1 MKKKIAVLP
10 GDGVGP
16 EVIDQAVK
24 VLDAVG
30 ERFNHQFEYCYAEAG
45 VEAARTH
52 GAFFPETTISTC
64 LNAHAVLAGPLA
76 HGDVTYSASELSSF
90 HSVIGQFVQYLP
102 LRYYASTFH
111 LSMLKY
117 TRKDHAENLIINGYD
132 AHLKNRAGIDRF
144 CRYIYNI
151 AGQRK
156 KSVVFVQTGSLKN
169 HPEKWE
175 KSLTDI
181 AKQHPRLTYSFESLD
196 NTAQRL
202 LYDELSTNLI
212 ITLDEAG
219 HFLHSLTNKLYGTT
233 GLLPRILVGQKQSI
247 FQTTQG
253 EQEDQAGEDT
263 ANPFAML
270 HAASLLLHH
279 LDLHQEAALVEK
291 VVDYILDKG
300 IGTTDLNPNL
310 VYYCSQIGDI
320 AAHLIG
326 EGNSFSLRR
335 ERIRARMSTII

>member
-1 MKKKIAVLP
+1 M
-10 GDGVGP
+10 
-16 EVIDQAVK
+16 IDQAVK

-45 VEAARTH
+45 AEAARTH
-52 GAFFPETTISTC
+52 GAFFPETTIFTC
-64 LNAHAVLAGPLA
+64 LNTDAVLAGPLA
-76 HGDVTYSASELSSF
+76 HDDVIYSASELSSF

-117 TRKDHAENLIINGYD
+117 NRKDHAENLIINGYD
-132 AHLKNRAGIDRF
+132 AHLTTRANIDRF
-144 CRYIYNI
+144 CRYIYNV
-151 AGQRK
+151 ATQREK
-156 KSVVFVQTGSLKN
+156 TVVFVQTGSLKN

-175 KSLTDI
+175 TSLEQI
-181 AKQHPRLTYSFESLD
+181 SRQHPRLTYAFDSLD
-196 NTAQRL
+196 DTAQRL
-202 LYDELSTNLI
+202 LYDELSTSLI

-219 HFLHSLTNKLYGTT
+219 HFLHSLTNKLYGTS

-253 EQEDQAGEDT
+253 EQEDEAGEDT

-279 LDLHQEAALVEK
+279 LDLHQEAVLVEK

-300 IGTTDLNPNL
+300 IGTMDLNPNL
-310 VYYCSQIGDI
+310 VYHCSQIGDI